1 MTKIDETTIDDAEGL
16 DLVMSMCNLIKYS
29 LFYFETAGSLWFYE
43 ASNFNANIAN
53 DNNLKPFEC
62 KAKLLVAYPNPIQA
76 N

>member
-16 DLVMSMCNLIKYS
+16 DLVMSMCNLIKHS
-29 LFYFETAGSLWFYE
+29 LFYFETAGSLWLYD

-62 KAKLLVAYPNPIQA
+62 KAKLLVA
-76 N
+76 